1 MPKKFREFIK
11 NHKPSTSVV
20 LIMLSIIGSIS
31 SKLIFDKERDTNI
44 NIYTYIINSLSE
56 QSILSI
62 LNAKNLINEKLE
74 IESKSKDKFDLAY
87 EYIIKNFRLDNNKH
101 LYNCVQ
107 KKEDRI
113 SITYI
118 LDESYTEYLH
128 QEGISE
134 KDLFILANN
143 IGEMIY
149 VMSKCIEED
158 LDITVPI
165 EVKVYDFYEQLLIH
179 IVDNQL
185 LELNPIK
192 PSIKPQYL

>member
-11 NHKPSTSVV
+11 NHKPSTSVI

-31 SKLIFDKERDTNI
+31 SKLIFDKEKGTNI

-62 LNAKNLINEKLE
+62 LNVKNLINEKLE
-74 IESKSKDKFDLAY
+74 IESKSKDEFDLAY
-87 EYIIKNFRLDNNKH
+87 EYIIKNFRLDNNEH
-101 LYNCVQ
+101 LYNCIQ
-107 KKEDRI
+107 RKDDRI

-118 LDESYTEYLH
+118 LDEPYTEYLH

-134 KDLFILANN
+134 KELFILANN

-149 VMSKCIEED
+149 AMSKCIEED
-158 LDITVPI
+158 LDIAVPI
-165 EVKVYDFYEQLLIH
+165 EVKVYDFCEHLLIH
-179 IVDNQL
+179 VVDNQL
-185 LELNPIK
+185 LDLNPIK
-192 PSIKPQYL
+192 PSIKLQEL

>member
-11 NHKPSTSVV
+11 NHKPSTSVI

-31 SKLIFDKERDTNI
+31 SKLIFDKEKGTNI

-74 IESKSKDKFDLAY
+74 IESKSKDEFDLAY
-87 EYIIKNFRLDNNKH
+87 EYIIKNFRLDNNEH
-101 LYNCVQ
+101 LYNCIQ
-107 KKEDRI
+107 RKDDRI

-118 LDESYTEYLH
+118 LDEPYTEYLH

-134 KDLFILANN
+134 KELFILANN

-149 VMSKCIEED
+149 AMSKCIEED
-158 LDITVPI
+158 LDIAVPI
-165 EVKVYDFYEQLLIH
+165 EVKVYDFCEHLLIH
-179 IVDNQL
+179 VVDNQL
-185 LELNPIK
+185 LDLNPIK
-192 PSIKPQYL
+192 PSIKLQEL

>member
-56 QSILSI
+56 QSILNI
-62 LNAKNLINEKLE
+62 LNTKNFINEKLE

-113 SITYI
+113 LITYI
-118 LDESYTEYLH
+118 LDEPCTEYLH

-165 EVKVYDFYEQLLIH
+165 EVKVYDFYGQLLIH
-179 IVDNQL
+179 VIDNQL

-192 PSIKPQYL
+192 PSMKLQEL

>member
-1 MPKKFREFIK
+1 MPRKFREFIK

-31 SKLIFDKERDTNI
+31 SKLIFDKERGTNI

-87 EYIIKNFRLDNNKH
+87 EYIIKNFRLDNSKH

-118 LDESYTEYLH
+118 LDEPYTEYLH

-149 VMSKCIEED
+149 AMSKCIEED

-185 LELNPIK
+185 LELNSIK
-192 PSIKPQYL
+192 PSIKLQEL

>member
-31 SKLIFDKERDTNI
+31 SKIIFDREKGTNV

-56 QSILSI
+56 QSILNI

-118 LDESYTEYLH
+118 LDEPYTEYLH

-149 VMSKCIEED
+149 AMSKCIEED

-185 LELNPIK
+185 LELNSIK
-192 PSIKPQYL
+192 PSIKLQEL

>member
-31 SKLIFDKERDTNI
+31 SKIIFDREKGTNI

-56 QSILSI
+56 QSILNI
-62 LNAKNLINEKLE
+62 LNTKNLINEKIE

-118 LDESYTEYLH
+118 LDEPYTEYLH

-149 VMSKCIEED
+149 AMSKCIEED

-179 IVDNQL
+179 VIDNQL

-192 PSIKPQYL
+192 PSMKLQEL

>member
-31 SKLIFDKERDTNI
+31 SKLIFDREKGTNV

-56 QSILSI
+56 QSILNI

-74 IESKSKDKFDLAY
+74 IESESKDKFDLAY

-101 LYNCVQ
+101 LYNCIQ

-118 LDESYTEYLH
+118 LDEPYTEYLH

-149 VMSKCIEED
+149 AMSKCIEED

-179 IVDNQL
+179 AIDNQL

-192 PSIKPQYL
+192 PSMKLQEL

>member
-31 SKLIFDKERDTNI
+31 SKIIFDREKGTNI

-56 QSILSI
+56 QSILNI
-62 LNAKNLINEKLE
+62 LNAKNLINEKIE

-149 VMSKCIEED
+149 AMSKCIEED

-179 IVDNQL
+179 VIDNQL

-192 PSIKPQYL
+192 PSMKLQEL

>member
-31 SKLIFDKERDTNI
+31 SKLIFDKERGTNI

-87 EYIIKNFRLDNNKH
+87 EYIIKNFRLDNSKH

-118 LDESYTEYLH
+118 LDEPYTEYLH

-149 VMSKCIEED
+149 AMSKCIEED

-185 LELNPIK
+185 LELNSIK
-192 PSIKPQYL
+192 PSIKLQEL

>member
-31 SKLIFDKERDTNI
+31 SKIIFDREKGTNI

-56 QSILSI
+56 QSILNI
-62 LNAKNLINEKLE
+62 LNAKNLINEKIE

-118 LDESYTEYLH
+118 LDEPYTEYLH

-149 VMSKCIEED
+149 AMSKCIEED

-179 IVDNQL
+179 VIDNQL

-192 PSIKPQYL
+192 PSMKLQEL

>member
-1 MPKKFREFIK
+1 
-11 NHKPSTSVV
+11 
-20 LIMLSIIGSIS
+20 MLSIIGSIS
-31 SKLIFDKERDTNI
+31 SKLIFDREKGTNV

-74 IESKSKDKFDLAY
+74 IESESKDKFDLAY

-101 LYNCVQ
+101 LYNCIQ

-118 LDESYTEYLH
+118 LDEPYTEYLH

-149 VMSKCIEED
+149 AMSKCIEED

-179 IVDNQL
+179 AIDNQL

-192 PSIKPQYL
+192 PSMKLQEL

>member
-31 SKLIFDKERDTNI
+31 SKLIFDREKGTNV

-74 IESKSKDKFDLAY
+74 IESESKDKFDLAY

-101 LYNCVQ
+101 LYNCIQ

-118 LDESYTEYLH
+118 LDEPYTEYLH

-149 VMSKCIEED
+149 AMSKCIEED

-179 IVDNQL
+179 AIDNQL

-192 PSIKPQYL
+192 PSMKLQEL